1 MRMRDTEISV
11 NEIKISTFLPT
22 HTKMMDSS
30 DVFSSSP
37 KCKRITQ
44 DKRERI
50 PYPHCFHSYPSTKQ
64 CLLLLLVG
72 MTGSHHFFILAVAA
86 DAFPTQVMDSQS
98 FAPVGNFMLDQ
109 FWSSLLIPWIT
120 SKSTVSLSTLVPNRH
135 EYSTV
140 NQSSTNEKYRKTKM
154 DSLLVNPSL
163 SKFHSRPVSR
173 TLEHIHLSIRGG
185 GGGGGYGSKKLD
197 DNLDEE
203 EINNLDILSHIDD
216 DVPAEELLDII
227 FDGNNELSPVA
238 KSFSS
243 KNRIADRFVKKDGQ
257 QQEDDYRNDDNLR
270 SSINTKTWTNVRQND
285 VMENND
291 VMDLDLLFP
300 QGTSKE
306 SAEARQGP
314 LTSIMRD
321 SKTRLTPGEAMK
333 TRSRSVESI
342 RGSFRNELDR
352 LTKKSSNLLSQ
363 RISVDQVPRSFDH
376 QTKNSLNF
384 ASNQEKAPYD
394 PRMHETKTAPTQ
406 TLTRIPTNSKSPAFV
421 RREPPINSS
430 SNIQLNSPSAPKH
443 PHAVWGPHAQHR
455 RTKPGPPPTKATE
468 DELRAH
474 ETQSRIRQE
483 RKKLLSNLAIQMN
496 DSHTSAVRALIRG
509 SAAHI
514 PPELFGQTIMQEKS
528 ACNEMFHGSMMEVKS
543 SLSGRSGDDDA
554 LETSPVVL
562 GEEIEAPSPS
572 FRHIEDPTLLSYWGL
587 TPHAK
592 LYGGAQYHRVLRYY
606 HHMFL
611 TVPLPPITDDEV
623 ALLTNGITEVHDA
636 SDLMRAVALLV
647 RQKMEIV
654 MEDVLADM
662 TRRILYVLDRQWEM
676 VEYSMAL
683 HRPMGGA
690 NGLGKSGDKV
700 LSEADLLR
708 RHGIEYSTAE
718 SGLKNVL
725 STGFHNFAR
734 ERAAMAHRQS
744 LEDMR
749 SLLRYVTWDMGRA
762 RKRVPNQGRKDQGF
776 VSQIEIV
783 GGEAFNIDES
793 AQGHTDNRRPAK
805 KSKKHRKKKDRSQS
819 ASGSSERIRARGGGA
834 VGSER
839 KRSRRWNEKGTNRS
853 QRPQEGKGQDLE
865 DDMGDLIGG
874 VMNRGN
880 LDSVDDDNASVNQ
893 SMIISSKSSPIFSGD
908 DEVMSVLLAT
918 VSSTLAPKS
927 DIQAGHTQA
936 AIDNLVSY
944 VTDRMRMDMSRMIRS
959 KFNTFFLLAFYEDLG
974 PYLSRELDAHLSSL
988 E

>member
-1 MRMRDTEISV
+1 MIPRATLRAKVTPSILFP
-11 NEIKISTFLPT
+11 N
-22 HTKMMDSS
+22 
-30 DVFSSSP
+30 
-37 KCKRITQ
+37 KCK
-44 DKRERI
+44 
-50 PYPHCFHSYPSTKQ
+50 Y
-64 CLLLLLVG
+64 
-72 MTGSHHFFILAVAA
+72 HH
-86 DAFPTQVMDSQS
+86 D
-98 FAPVGNFMLDQ
+98 
-109 FWSSLLIPWIT
+109 
-120 SKSTVSLSTLVPNRH
+120 
-135 EYSTV
+135 
-140 NQSSTNEKYRKTKM
+140 NQSTIHEKYRTTFHM
-154 DSLLVNPSL
+154 DSRLVNSSISSFYPS
-163 SKFHSRPVSR
+163 FIPQ
-173 TLEHIHLSIRGG
+173 TLEHNHFLSVRGG
-185 GGGGGYGSKKLD
+185 GESASKKSH
-197 DNLDEE
+197 DNLDDEE
-203 EINNLDILSHIDD
+203 TNELDIFSHIDD
-216 DVPAEELLDII
+216 DVPAEELLDFI
-227 FDGNNELSPVA
+227 FDGTSSNGLSTTVKSLPSKKRIIEPAEKSDGPHQQVIGDQNEIKLQ
-238 KSFSS
+238 SS
-243 KNRIADRFVKKDGQ
+243 IKKKARANF
-257 QQEDDYRNDDNLR
+257 ELNDD
-270 SSINTKTWTNVRQND
+270 T
-285 VMENND
+285 ENND
-291 VMDLDLLFP
+291 IIDLDRVLHEGNSRTTNNERW
-300 QGTSKE
+300 GTSA
-306 SAEARQGP
+306 SSSVRN
-314 LTSIMRD
+314 
-321 SKTRLTPGEAMK
+321 SKATISSGEEMPHL
-333 TRSRSVESI
+333 SRSFESTS
-342 RGSFRNELDR
+342 GSFRNELDR
-352 LTKKSSNLLSQ
+352 LTKKSSSPLSQ
-363 RISVDQVPRSFDH
+363 RISVAQVPRSVDH
-376 QTKNSLNF
+376 QAKKPMDSDMKREAATEDL
-384 ASNQEKAPYD
+384 
-394 PRMHETKTAPTQ
+394 RMHDRKAAYTAPLAGTS
-406 TLTRIPTNSKSPAFV
+406 TNFKTPASV
-421 RREPPINSS
+421 RRQPPTAASADVK
-430 SNIQLNSPSAPKH
+430 LNSPSASKH

-455 RTKPGPPPTKATE
+455 KTKPGPPPTKATE
-468 DELRAH
+468 DERRAH

-528 ACNEMFHGSMMEVKS
+528 ACNEKFYGSVTEVKS
-543 SLSGRSGDDDA
+543 SLPGRSGGEDGLD
-554 LETSPVVL
+554 TVVL
-562 GEEIEAPSPS
+562 GEELDSSTPS

-662 TRRILYVLDRQWEM
+662 TRRLLYVLDRQWEM

-708 RHGIEYSTAE
+708 RHGIEYNTAE
-718 SGLKNVL
+718 SGLKDVL
-725 STGFHNFAR
+725 TTGFHNFAK
-734 ERAAMAHRQS
+734 ERAAVAHSQS

-762 RKRVPNQGRKDQGF
+762 RKRVLNQGRNDQGF

-783 GGEAFNIDES
+783 RREPSNSDES
-793 AQGHTDNRRPAK
+793 VQDQTDNRRPK
-805 KSKKHRKKKDRSQS
+805 EKSKKNKMKKGRSQS
-819 ASGSSERIRARGGGA
+819 VSGSSERIRARGGGS

-839 KRSRRWNEKGTNRS
+839 KRSRRWNEKERNHIQGLHEREG
-853 QRPQEGKGQDLE
+853 QELE

-874 VMNRGN
+874 VMNRGK
-880 LDSVDDDNASVNQ
+880 LDSDDDANAFVNQ

-908 DEVMSVLLAT
+908 DEVLSVLLAT

-936 AIDNLVSY
+936 AIENLVSY
-944 VTDRMRMDMSRMIRS
+944 VTDRMRMDLSRMIRS

-974 PYLSRELDAHLSSL
+974 PYLSRQLDAYLSSL